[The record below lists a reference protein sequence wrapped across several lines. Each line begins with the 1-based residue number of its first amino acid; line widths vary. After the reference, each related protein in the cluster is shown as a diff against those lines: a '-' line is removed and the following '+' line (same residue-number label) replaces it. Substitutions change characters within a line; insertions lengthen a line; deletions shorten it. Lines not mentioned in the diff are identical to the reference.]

1 MESGDKQQTQMPH
14 ATGAGVA
21 GVLEPGASLAGEL
34 GAGSEVRSEG
44 AESGQEHSFA
54 QHGGAYPEWPVL
66 DWLPMLLQVGLPV
79 PNFRV
84 RDLLTL
90 ESGSLVVTKWPNG
103 DDLPLSIGGVQLAW
117 VDMETVEQQMAV
129 RLTRLI

>member
-1 MESGDKQQTQMPH
+1 MESGDRQQTQMPGM
-14 ATGAGVA
+14 AGMGVA
-21 GVLEPGASLAGEL
+21 GVLEPGEPFASEL
-34 GAGSEVRSEG
+34 NAASDARGDDAQSAHEHRI
-44 AESGQEHSFA
+44 AEN
-54 QHGGAYPEWPVL
+54 GGAYPEWPVL
-66 DWLPMLLQVGLPV
+66 DWLPIVLQVGLPV

-84 RDLLTL
+84 RDLLSL

-103 DDLPLSIGGVQLAW
+103 DDLPLSAGSVQLAW